1 MLKTTTPSNMKR
13 KGLQIIG
20 AICLTLLCWLNTG
33 SAAAA
38 SSLTG
43 LAALR
48 ASAQEATPYA
58 VAMANGKPTVIEF
71 YADWCGTCQ
80 GLAKTMRSLTANY
93 GDRINIVM
101 LNIDDPQWIDL
112 IETHQVT
119 GVPQLTALSA
129 DHRVQRYLVGAVPK
143 PVLTDLFEQLLPPA

>member
-1 MLKTTTPSNMKR
+1 MMKQ
-13 KGLQIIG
+13 KMGSILGTVGLI
-20 AICLTLLCWLNTG
+20 LLCWFSTG
-33 SAAAA
+33 PATA

-58 VAMANGKPTVIEF
+58 VAMENGKPTVIEF

-80 GLAKTMRSLTANY
+80 GLAKTMRSLAAEY

-112 IETHQVT
+112 VETHQVT

>member
-1 MLKTTTPSNMKR
+1 MQQR
-13 KGLQIIG
+13 GLHIIG
-20 AICLTLLCWLNTG
+20 TVCLILLCWFSPG
-33 SAAAA
+33 PAAA

-58 VAMANGKPTVIEF
+58 AAIANGKPTVIEF

-80 GLAKTMRSLTANY
+80 GLAQTMRSLATEY
-93 GDRINIVM
+93 SDRINIVM
-101 LNIDDPQWIDL
+101 LNIDDPQWINL
-112 IETHQVT
+112 VETHHVT
-119 GVPQLTALSA
+119 GVPQLTALNA

-143 PVLTDLFEQLLPPA
+143 PILTDLFEQLLAS